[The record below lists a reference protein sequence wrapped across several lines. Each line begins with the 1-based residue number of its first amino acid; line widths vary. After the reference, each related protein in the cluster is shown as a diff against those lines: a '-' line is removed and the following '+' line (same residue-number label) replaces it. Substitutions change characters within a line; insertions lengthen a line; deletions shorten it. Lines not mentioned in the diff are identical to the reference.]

1 MKTVFNKNTKLLNL
15 YTVMEQIENPDQI
28 YLLKNF
34 LLMNYI
40 RNVIFSILSWI
51 IELVMLQNS
60 ARQKMYLDA
69 DGNNFIKIW
78 FDTIETII
86 TTVPSQNNRYKL
98 EMHREILNFYRYN
111 SVSFE
116 VQLKNTAKCCTI

>member
-1 MKTVFNKNTKLLNL
+1 
-15 YTVMEQIENPDQI
+15 
-28 YLLKNF
+28 
-34 LLMNYI
+34 
-40 RNVIFSILSWI
+40 
-51 IELVMLQNS
+51 ML
-60 ARQKMYLDA
+60 YLDA

-78 FDTIETII
+78 FDTVETII

-98 EMHREILNFYRYN
+98 EMHIEILNFYRYN